1 MDNQKKILTRIQLIN
16 WHYFENERISVNGST
31 LVSGE
36 NTAGKSTILDAI
48 QLVLTTNTRRFNVA
62 ANEKGN
68 RTLKGYVR
76 CKEGN
81 VGETYLRKNVVP
93 ANVALEFYEEKGDRY
108 FVIGVHMTSQDEE
121 SAVTT
126 RWYVEECRLEDL
138 SFVVNNRPAL
148 AEEFRV
154 GGKRIRYIEQKH
166 AAKDRFKRR
175 LGNLEDKFFDI
186 IPKSLAF
193 KPMDNV
199 KEFINKFVLSEKK
212 IDVASLR
219 ENIETLSELEYLLE
233 RSQKQYTALEE
244 ILGIYE
250 KIEKKEHDI
259 SVNEILLA
267 LANKDALQQ
276 ELEEQ
281 EKEIR
286 LKKQYV
292 EGNRQ
297 ELDAVMQKRSA
308 LEEQIIAI
316 NVAIQSNSSNKMIE
330 DIKRRIKQLDGEI
343 TEQEVCKKKLKEQVK
358 IAVQYMQ
365 SAAKLQDIEL
375 QNIEHTNIR
384 YTNSPYQN
392 IIGQQFL
399 LELQSALLTNTELSL
414 LLSETHRNEKS
425 KVIEKM
431 EVFQNKYLEQIR
443 NTYAGLQY
451 RMQQLNESINELQG
465 RLKELENR
473 KLLFPQQTITL
484 KKAIEKE
491 FERRNIHSSVHI
503 LAELLE
509 ITDEKWRN
517 AVEGYFHQ
525 QKFYLIVEPEYYDIA
540 LEVYDRKRAQ
550 IHTAGIINTKK
561 IPLGDEIKNES
572 LAYVVKSE
580 NRYAKAYA
588 NYLLGRV
595 VRCENVGE
603 LEQYNI
609 AITPQCMLY
618 QGYVVRHIN
627 PSHYKDPYIGQHAYR
642 TQIVNTRMLL
652 EEKGIER
659 GRMREELKLY
669 SDVLEIEKRFDFTI
683 LKLYLNAPAKKAELQ
698 EQLTH
703 EKVELQKASNDP
715 SLIQL
720 QIDLGEKEEE
730 KKTITE
736 EEKRL
741 NEENARLQNQIET
754 LEQNQQVKE
763 KVFAASREELEAKM
777 DADGVVYQEA
787 QEKYMVNRKT
797 KTARKVAENFAPQ
810 RSQFENEKT
819 SYVDKMK
826 DLQYRYNT
834 DFTQDFVVGLSGIT
848 DYREAAA
855 KLRSVEMIRY
865 EEKLRQAKQDCEQ
878 IFRSDFLAKMKE
890 LIENARTEFRNLN
903 KALDSIYYG
912 DDSYHFKLSFDK
924 KKEGL
929 YRMITSENNQE
940 GFNLWTA
947 AFEAQYHEEM
957 AELFD
962 KLMTK
967 DDQGQKIVEEYTD
980 YRSYLDYDI
989 EIRKKDGRV
998 QRFSDIYGEKSGSE
1012 TQVPY
1017 YVAIAASFYQIYRYG
1032 NSVRIMLLDEAFD
1045 KMDDERIGS
1054 MMDFFNGL
1062 DLQVIM
1068 ATPPAKIEVIGEKV
1082 DTVLTAIRVGQ
1093 TSIVEEYDF

>member
-1 MDNQKKILTRIQLIN
+1 MVIKVDNQKKILTRIQLIN
-16 WHYFENERISVNGST
+16 WHYFENERISVTGST
-31 LVSGE
+31 LISGE

-68 RTLKGYVR
+68 RSLKGYVR
-76 CKEGN
+76 CKVGN

-93 ANVALEFYEEKGDRY
+93 ANVALEFYEEKGNRY

-121 SAVTT
+121 SAVITK
-126 RWYVEECRLEDL
+126 WYAEECRLEDL
-138 SFVVNNRPAL
+138 SFTVDNRPAL
-148 AEEFRV
+148 SDEFRI
-154 GGKRIRYIEQKH
+154 GGKRIRYIEQKN
-166 AAKDRFKRR
+166 AARDRFKRR

-199 KEFINKFVLSEKK
+199 KEFINKFVLSEIK

-233 RSQKQYTALEE
+233 RSQKQYSALEK
-244 ILGIYE
+244 ILNTYE
-250 KIEKKEHDI
+250 MIEKKEHDI
-259 SVNEILLA
+259 QVNDILLM
-267 LANKDALQQ
+267 LANKDALYQ
-276 ELEEQ
+276 ELEDIN
-281 EKEIR
+281 KEIR
-286 LKKQYV
+286 FKRQYV
-292 EGNRQ
+292 ESNSQ
-297 ELDAVMQKRSA
+297 ELGLLAQKMTA

-330 DIKRRIKQLDGEI
+330 DAKRRIGQLQGEI
-343 TEQEVCKKKLKEQVK
+343 SEQNKQEQDLKDQIKKLKQYLQCVSK
-358 IAVQYMQ
+358 IQYTM
-365 SAAKLQDIEL
+365 L
-375 QNIEHTNIR
+375 
-384 YTNSPYQN
+384 TNS
-392 IIGQQFL
+392 
-399 LELQSALLTNTELSL
+399 EVSL
-414 LLSETHRNEKS
+414 LASEEDIREKS
-425 KVIEKM
+425 KVVEKL
-431 EVFQNKYLEQIR
+431 EEFQGNQLEEIR
-443 NTYAGLQY
+443 NVYAGLQNN
-451 RMQQLNESINELQG
+451 MNQLSNTINELQV
-465 RLKELENR
+465 RLKELEKR
-473 KLLFPQQTITL
+473 KLSFPDQTVTL
-484 KKAIEKE
+484 KQAIEKE
-491 FERRNIHSSVHI
+491 FERRNIHSKVYI

-509 ITDEKWRN
+509 ITDEKWVN
-517 AVEGYFHQ
+517 AVEGYFNK
-525 QKFYLIVEPEYYDIA
+525 QKFYLIVEPAYYDVA
-540 LEVYDRKRAQ
+540 LEVYDRKRKQ

-561 IPLGDEIKNES
+561 IPLTDEVNNSS

-595 VRCENVGE
+595 VCCENVNE
-603 LEQYNI
+603 LENYDI

-627 PSHYKDPYIGQHAYR
+627 PANYKDPYIGQNAYR
-642 TQIVNTRMLL
+642 TQIVNVRKIL
-652 EEKGIER
+652 EEKSAER
-659 GRMREELKLY
+659 STLREEIRLY
-669 SDVLEIEKRFDFTI
+669 SDVLESERKFDFTI
-683 LKLYLNAPAKKAELQ
+683 LKLYINAPAKKAELSR
-698 EQLTH
+698 QLTK
-703 EKVELQKASNDP
+703 EKVELEKASKDP

-720 QIDLGEKEEE
+720 QIDLGEKEKE
-730 KKTITE
+730 KKATGDNE
-736 EEKRL
+736 NRL
-741 NEENARLQNQIET
+741 RDENARLLNQIESAEQSQQSKET
-754 LEQNQQVKE
+754 ALAESVKNLEE
-763 KVFAASREELEAKM
+763 KLDF
-777 DADGVVYQEA
+777 DGVVYQEA
-787 QEKYMVNRKT
+787 QEKYNLNRKT

-819 SYVDKMK
+819 NLVDSMK
-826 DLQYRYNT
+826 ELQYRFNT
-834 DFTQDFVVGLSGIT
+834 DFTQDFIVGLSGMAE
-848 DYREAAA
+848 YREAAV

-865 EEKLRQAKQDCEQ
+865 EEKLRQAKDDCEQ
-878 IFRSDFLAKMKE
+878 IFKSDFLSKMKE
-890 LIENARTEFRNLN
+890 LIENAKIEFRNLN

-912 DDSYHFKLSFDK
+912 DDSYHFKISYDK

-929 YRMITSENNQE
+929 YRMIISENNQE
-940 GFNLWTA
+940 GINLWTA
-947 AFEAQYHEEM
+947 TFEEQYKEEM

-967 DDQGQKIVEEYTD
+967 DDNGQKIVEEYTD

-989 EIRKKDGRV
+989 EIRKKDGSV

-1062 DLQVIM
+1062 NLQVII
-1068 ATPPAKIEVIGEKV
+1068 ATPPAKIEIIGEKV

-1093 TSIVEEYDF
+1093 SSIVEEYDF

>member
-1 MDNQKKILTRIQLIN
+1 MDNQKKLLTRIQLIN
-16 WHYFENERISVNGST
+16 WHYFENERIAVGGSA
-31 LVSGE
+31 LISGE

-68 RTLKGYVR
+68 RSLKGYVR
-76 CKEGN
+76 CKVGN

-93 ANVALEFYEEKGDRY
+93 ANVALEFYEEKGNRY

-121 SAVTT
+121 SAVITK
-126 RWYVEECRLEDL
+126 WYVEECRLEDL

-148 AEEFRV
+148 ADEFRIN
-154 GGKRIRYIEQKH
+154 GKRIRYIEQKN
-166 AAKDRFKRR
+166 AARDRFKRR

-199 KEFINKFVLSEKK
+199 KEFINKFVLSETKV
-212 IDVASLR
+212 DVASLR

-233 RSQKQYTALEE
+233 RSQKQYGALEH
-244 ILGIYE
+244 ILHTYE
-250 KIEKKEHDI
+250 NIEKKEHDI
-259 SVNEILLA
+259 QVNEILLT

-276 ELEEQ
+276 ELDEMK
-281 EKEIR
+281 KEIR
-286 LKKQYV
+286 LKLQYM

-297 ELDAVMQKRSA
+297 ELELTGQKLAA
-308 LEEQIIAI
+308 LDEQIINL
-316 NVAIQSNSSNKMIE
+316 NVAIQSNSSNKLIE
-330 DIKRRIKQLDGEI
+330 DTKRRISQLEAEI
-343 TEQEVCKKKLKEQVK
+343 AAQTGKEQDLEKQVCNL
-358 IAVQYMQ
+358 
-365 SAAKLQDIEL
+365 KLYL
-375 QNIEHTNIR
+375 QCLSKLA
-384 YTNSPYQN
+384 YT
-392 IIGQQFL
+392 L
-399 LELQSALLTNTELSL
+399 LSNAELSL
-414 LLSETHRNEKS
+414 LTSEADIKEKS
-425 KVIEKM
+425 RVVELIEEFQNSRPNEIEKM
-431 EVFQNKYLEQIR
+431 
-443 NTYAGLQY
+443 YAELSHNMKLLNDTITDLQ
-451 RMQQLNESINELQG
+451 E
-465 RLKELENR
+465 RLKELEKRRLN
-473 KLLFPQQTITL
+473 FPEQTVAL
-484 KKAIEKE
+484 KHAIEKE
-491 FERRNIHSSVHI
+491 FERRRIDTKVYI

-509 ITDEKWRN
+509 ITDTKWVN
-517 AVEGYFHQ
+517 AVEGYLNK
-525 QKFYLIVEPEYYDIA
+525 QKFYLIVEPQYYEIA
-540 LEVYDRKRAQ
+540 LEVYDRKRGQ
-550 IHTAGIINTKK
+550 IHTAGIINTRK
-561 IPLGDEIKNES
+561 IPMMDEASNGS

-595 VRCENVGE
+595 TRCEEVKE
-603 LEQYNI
+603 LEKYDI

-627 PSHYKDPYIGQHAYR
+627 PANYKDPYIGQNAYR
-642 TQIVNTRMLL
+642 TQIINVRKLL
-652 EEKGIER
+652 EEKSTER
-659 GRMREELKLY
+659 SVMREKIKRY
-669 SDVLEIEKRFDFTI
+669 DDFFKSEKQFDFSI
-683 LKLYLNAPAKKAELQ
+683 FKLYLNAPAKRAQLQ
-698 EQLTH
+698 EQLAS
-703 EKVELQKASNDP
+703 EKVELKKASQDP

-720 QIDLGEKEEE
+720 QIELGEKTD
-730 KKTITE
+730 KRNQLTS

-741 NEENARLQNQIET
+741 NKENGRLSTQIEN
-754 LEQNQQVKE
+754 LEKE
-763 KVFAASREELEAKM
+763 QKGKAGLLADYMVGLERKL
-777 DADGVVYQEA
+777 DEDGLVYQEA
-787 QEKYMVNRKT
+787 QEKYELNRKT
-797 KTARKVAENFAPQ
+797 KTARKVAENFTPQ

-819 SYVDKMK
+819 ALVDKIK
-826 DLQYRYNT
+826 ELQYHYNA
-834 DFTQDFVVGLSGIT
+834 DFTQDFTVGLTGMAE
-848 DYREAAA
+848 YREAAG
-855 KLRSVEMIRY
+855 KLRTVEMIRY
-865 EEKLRQAKQDCEQ
+865 EEKLRQAKMDCEQ
-878 IFRSDFLAKMKE
+878 IFKSDFLSKMKE
-890 LIENARTEFRNLN
+890 LIENARIEFRNLN

-912 DDSYHFKLSFDK
+912 DDSYHFKIGFDK

-940 GFNLWTA
+940 GINLWTA
-947 AFEAQYHEEM
+947 SFEEQYHEEM

-967 DDQGQKIVEEYTD
+967 DDNGQKIVEEYTD

-989 EIRKKDGRV
+989 EIRKKDGSI

-1068 ATPPAKIEVIGEKV
+1068 ATPPAKIEIIGEKV

-1093 TSIVEEYDF
+1093 SSIVEEYDF

>member
-1 MDNQKKILTRIQLIN
+1 MDNQKKILTRIQLVN

-31 LVSGE
+31 LISGE

-76 CKEGN
+76 CKMGN
-81 VGETYLRKNVVP
+81 IGETYLRKNVVP
-93 ANVALEFYEEKGDRY
+93 ANVALEFYEEKENRY

-121 SAVTT
+121 SPVITK
-126 RWYVEECRLEDL
+126 WYAEECRLEDL
-138 SFVVNNRPAL
+138 SFTVDNRPAL
-148 AEEFRV
+148 SDEFRIN
-154 GGKRIRYIEQKH
+154 GKRIRYIEQKN
-166 AAKDRFKRR
+166 AARDRFKRR

-199 KEFINKFVLSEKK
+199 KEFINKFVLSETK

-233 RSQKQYTALEE
+233 RSQKQYSALEN
-244 ILGIYE
+244 ILNTYE

-259 SVNEILLA
+259 QVNDILLM
-267 LANKDALQQ
+267 LANKDALYQD
-276 ELEEQ
+276 LEDI
-281 EKEIR
+281 KKDIR
-286 LKKQYV
+286 LKRQYV
-292 EGNRQ
+292 ESNIQ
-297 ELDAVMQKRSA
+297 ELGLVEQKKTA

-330 DIKRRIKQLDGEI
+330 DAKRRIGQLEDDISKLEKQ
-343 TEQEVCKKKLKEQVK
+343 EQELNGQIKRLKQYFQCVSK
-358 IAVQYMQ
+358 IQEKVQCLILTNSEMSLLTSEEDIKEKSRIIETIEDFQ
-365 SAAKLQDIEL
+365 KNQLEKIRNMHMKLQYQMNEL
-375 QNIEHTNIR
+375 NDT
-384 YTNSPYQN
+384 
-392 IIGQQFL
+392 
-399 LELQSALLTNTELSL
+399 
-414 LLSETHRNEKS
+414 
-425 KVIEKM
+425 
-431 EVFQNKYLEQIR
+431 
-443 NTYAGLQY
+443 
-451 RMQQLNESINELQG
+451 INDLQG
-465 RLKELENR
+465 RLKELEKR
-473 KLLFPQQTITL
+473 KLSFPEQTVAL
-484 KKAIEKE
+484 KEAIEKE
-491 FERRNIHSSVHI
+491 FEKRGIHSTVYI

-509 ITDEKWRN
+509 ITDEKWVN
-517 AVEGYFHQ
+517 AVEGYFNK
-525 QKFYLIVEPEYYDIA
+525 QKFYLIVEPDYYDVA
-540 LEVYDRKRAQ
+540 LEVYDRKRKQ
-550 IHTAGIINTKK
+550 IHTAGIINTKR
-561 IPLGDEIKNES
+561 IPHADEVNNNS

-595 VRCENVGE
+595 VRCETVQE
-603 LEQYNI
+603 LENHDI

-627 PSHYKDPYIGQHAYR
+627 PANYREPYIGQNAYR
-642 TQIVNTRMLL
+642 TQIVNARRLL
-652 EEKGIER
+652 EEKSTER
-659 GRMREELKLY
+659 SALRDEIRLY
-669 SDVLEIEKRFDFTI
+669 SDVLESERKFDFTI
-683 LKLYLNAPAKKAELQ
+683 LKLYVNAPAKKAELSR
-698 EQLTH
+698 QLTR
-703 EKVELQKASNDP
+703 ERVELEKASKDP
-715 SLIQL
+715 TLIQL
-720 QIDLGEKEEE
+720 QIDLGEKENE
-730 KKTITE
+730 KKAVAE
-736 EEKRL
+736 NEKIL
-741 NEENARLQNQIET
+741 NNENARLLNQIEY
-754 LEQNQQVKE
+754 LEKSQQNNEKALDESVK
-763 KVFAASREELEAKM
+763 ALERKL
-777 DADGVVYQEA
+777 DFDGIVYQEA
-787 QEKYMVNRKT
+787 KEKYDINRKT

-819 SYVDKMK
+819 NLVDKMK

-834 DFTQDFVVGLSGIT
+834 DFTQDFVVGLSGMT
-848 DYREAAA
+848 EYREAAV

-865 EEKLRQAKQDCEQ
+865 EEKLRQAKDDCEQ
-878 IFRSDFLAKMKE
+878 IFKSDFLSKMKE
-890 LIENARTEFRNLN
+890 LIENAKIEFRNLN

-912 DDSYHFKLSFDK
+912 DDSYHFKIGFDK

-940 GFNLWTA
+940 GINLWTA
-947 AFEAQYHEEM
+947 TFEEQYKEEM

-967 DDQGQKIVEEYTD
+967 DDNGQKIVEEYTD

-989 EIRKKDGRV
+989 EIRKKDGSI

-1068 ATPPAKIEVIGEKV
+1068 ATPPAKIEIIGEKV
-1082 DTVLTAIRVGQ
+1082 ETVLTAIRVGQ
-1093 TSIVEEYDF
+1093 SSIVEEYDF

>member
-1 MDNQKKILTRIQLIN
+1 MQVTESDGIKVDNQKKILTRIQLIN

-31 LVSGE
+31 LISGE

-68 RTLKGYVR
+68 RSLKGYVR
-76 CKEGN
+76 CKIGN
-81 VGETYLRKNVVP
+81 VGETYLRNHVVP
-93 ANVALEFYEEKGDRY
+93 ANVALEFYEEKGNRY

-121 SAVTT
+121 SPVITK
-126 RWYVEECRLEDL
+126 WYAEECRLEDL
-138 SFVVNNRPAL
+138 SFTVDNRPAL
-148 AEEFRV
+148 SDEFRIN
-154 GGKRIRYIEQKH
+154 GKRIRYIEQKT

-199 KEFINKFVLSEKK
+199 KEFINKFVLSETK
-212 IDVASLR
+212 IDVVSLR
-219 ENIETLSELEYLLE
+219 ENIETLNELEYLLE
-233 RSQKQYTALEE
+233 RSQKQYSALEN
-244 ILGIYE
+244 ILKAYE
-250 KIEKKEHDI
+250 RIEKKEHDI
-259 SVNEILLA
+259 QINDILLM
-267 LANKDALQQ
+267 LANKDALYQ
-276 ELEEQ
+276 ELEEI
-281 EKEIR
+281 KKDIR
-286 LKKQYV
+286 LKRQYI
-292 EGNRQ
+292 ESNSQ
-297 ELDAVMQKRSA
+297 ELKLMVQKLAA

-330 DIKRRIKQLDGEI
+330 DIKRRIQQLRGDVS
-343 TEQEVCKKKLKEQVK
+343 EQNELEKELNEQIK
-358 IAVQYMQ
+358 MLRQYSQ
-365 SAAKLQDIEL
+365 CVSSIQ
-375 QNIEHTNIR
+375 
-384 YTNSPYQN
+384 YT
-392 IIGQQFL
+392 
-399 LELQSALLTNTELSL
+399 LLTNSEMSL
-414 LLSETHRNEKS
+414 LASEEDVKEKS
-425 KVIEKM
+425 KVVEKIE
-431 EVFQNKYLEQIR
+431 EFQGNQLEQIR
-443 NTYAGLQY
+443 HVHIGLQNN
-451 RMQQLNESINELQG
+451 MGQLNDTINELQG
-465 RLKELENR
+465 RLKELEKR
-473 KLLFPQQTITL
+473 KLNFPEQTVVL
-484 KKAIEKE
+484 KDAIEKE
-491 FERRNIHSSVHI
+491 FARRNIYSKVYI

-509 ITDEKWRN
+509 ITDDKWVN
-517 AVEGYFHQ
+517 AVEGYFNK
-525 QKFYLIVEPEYYDIA
+525 QKFYLIVEPQYYDVA
-540 LEVYDRKRAQ
+540 LEVYERNRRQ

-561 IPLGDEIKNES
+561 IPMADEVNNSS

-595 VRCENVGE
+595 ARCENVNE
-603 LEQYNI
+603 LENHDI

-627 PSHYKDPYIGQHAYR
+627 PAQYKEPYIGQNAYR
-642 TQIVNTRMLL
+642 TQIVNVRKLL
-652 EEKGIER
+652 EEKSAER
-659 GRMREELKLY
+659 GTLREEIRLY
-669 SDVLEIEKRFDFTI
+669 SDVLENEKKFDFTI
-683 LKLYLNAPAKKAELQ
+683 LKLYINAPAQKAELSR
-698 EQLTH
+698 QLTH
-703 EKVELQKASNDP
+703 EMEELKKASSDP

-720 QIDLGEKEEE
+720 QIDLEDKEKEKTTVAENE
-730 KKTITE
+730 KH
-736 EEKRL
+736 L
-741 NEENARLQNQIET
+741 NQENAKLLNQIEN
-754 LEQNQQVKE
+754 LEQTQQSKE
-763 KVFAASREELEAKM
+763 MELAERMK
-777 DADGVVYQEA
+777 DLEGKLDSDGIVYQEA
-787 QEKYMVNRKT
+787 QEKYNLNRKT
-797 KTARKVAENFAPQ
+797 KTARKVAENFTPQ

-819 SYVDKMK
+819 SLVDKMK
-826 DLQYRYNT
+826 ELQYRYNT
-834 DFTQDFVVGLSGIT
+834 DFTQDFVVGLSGMT
-848 DYREAAA
+848 EYREAAV

-865 EEKLRQAKQDCEQ
+865 EEKLRQAKDDCEQ
-878 IFRSDFLAKMKE
+878 IFKSDFLSKMKE
-890 LIENARTEFRNLN
+890 LIENAKIEFRNLN

-912 DDSYHFKLSFDK
+912 DDSYHFKIGFDK

-940 GFNLWTA
+940 GINLWTA
-947 AFEAQYHEEM
+947 TFEEQYKEEM
-957 AELFD
+957 EELFD

-967 DDQGQKIVEEYTD
+967 DDNGQKIVDEYTD

-989 EIRKKDGRV
+989 EIRKKDGSI

-1093 TSIVEEYDF
+1093 SSIVEEYDF